1 MNLKFKVLNGGKLPT
16 RAHREDAGFDLYSP
30 NDITLRKNEYRTIDL
45 KVCVEIPKG
54 YVGFIMGRSSLNI
67 AGVLC
72 FNGVI
77 DSGYTGEIAVTL
89 MNFSARNCAGYNK
102 FYMNKGDRI
111 AQLVVA
117 KLADIDDAVAVDGLE
132 DSERGT
138 GGFGST
144 GI

>member
-1 MNLKFKVLNGGKLPT
+1 MQLKFKVLKGGTLPT

-30 NDITLRKNEYRTIDL
+30 IDITLRENEYRTIAL
-45 KVCVEIPKG
+45 KLCVEIPKG
-54 YVGFIMGRSSLNI
+54 YVGFIMGRSSFST

-72 FNGVI
+72 FTGVI

-89 MNFSARNCAGYNK
+89 MNFSARNCANYNN
-102 FYMNKGDRI
+102 FYLNEGDRI

-117 KLADIDDAVAVDGLE
+117 KLADIEEAVSVDKLDDT
-132 DSERGT
+132 ERGA

-144 GI
+144 GA